1 MSGNVEEWATYVFLD
16 KPNASYM
23 GGDRDKLKNGSAIPE
38 RGGTTGSDYG
48 AVIIGIRL
56 VLDPQKN
63 EISGFSGVSYKCQF
77 ESKSLFFFVM
87 QIYKKNLK

>member
-38 RGGTTGSDYG
+38 RGGQQ
-48 AVIIGIRL
+48 A
-56 VLDPQKN
+56 
-63 EISGFSGVSYKCQF
+63 
-77 ESKSLFFFVM
+77 
-87 QIYKKNLK
+87 QIMAQ